1 MILCSQGMAAVRLTG
16 YGAAGDRR
24 LAQLGH
30 SCHIEKDSL
39 TATRLAQNSCH
50 SSIPRAW
57 QLFDWVRGLPED
69 HALARF
75 CDADSY
81 TTMIALCGPWQQL
94 RRALQ
99 LIADMRTQGIE
110 CGVQVTWGTAYCTSI
125 LVAFLMLAAVLPLAV
140 CCS

>member
-1 MILCSQGMAAVRLTG
+1 MLFCA
-16 YGAAGDRR
+16 DRV
-24 LAQLGH
+24 G
-30 SCHIEKDSL
+30 C
-39 TATRLAQNSCH
+39 TVC
-50 SSIPRAW
+50 RAW

-69 HALARF
+69 HALARL

-110 CGVQVTWGTAYCTSI
+110 CGVQVGGPACRQQ
-125 LVAFLMLAAVLPLAV
+125 LCL
-140 CCS
+140 

>member
-1 MILCSQGMAAVRLTG
+1 MGVHRWFVMIKAHCMI
-16 YGAAGDRR
+16 
-24 LAQLGH
+24 
-30 SCHIEKDSL
+30 C
-39 TATRLAQNSCH
+39 
-50 SSIPRAW
+50 RAW

-69 HALARF
+69 HALARL

-110 CGVQVTWGTAYCTSI
+110 CGVQVGCPC
-125 LVAFLMLAAVLPLAV
+125 VHAAALPVEDLQLSSARV
-140 CCS
+140 RTCADDQQ

>member
-1 MILCSQGMAAVRLTG
+1 MC
-16 YGAAGDRR
+16 
-24 LAQLGH
+24 
-30 SCHIEKDSL
+30 
-39 TATRLAQNSCH
+39 
-50 SSIPRAW
+50 RAW

-69 HALARF
+69 HALARL

-110 CGVQVTWGTAYCTSI
+110 CGVQVCWCACRQR
-125 LVAFLMLAAVLPLAV
+125 LCL
-140 CCS
+140 

>member
-1 MILCSQGMAAVRLTG
+1 VHCPAMNIASPREWRHACTMLSC
-16 YGAAGDRR
+16 GD
-24 LAQLGH
+24 H
-30 SCHIEKDSL
+30 NH
-39 TATRLAQNSCH
+39 ATMC
-50 SSIPRAW
+50 RAW

-69 HALARF
+69 HALARL

-110 CGVQVTWGTAYCTSI
+110 CGVQVCWCGH
-125 LVAFLMLAAVLPLAV
+125 
-140 CCS
+140 

>member
-1 MILCSQGMAAVRLTG
+1 MYLSHWCYALDQSTTVIG
-16 YGAAGDRR
+16 
-24 LAQLGH
+24 
-30 SCHIEKDSL
+30 
-39 TATRLAQNSCH
+39 
-50 SSIPRAW
+50 RAW

-69 HALARF
+69 HALARL

-110 CGVQVTWGTAYCTSI
+110 CGVQVCDPACPTHNCSGTLLRRHNGATLKCVRYLSRSDEKSSG
-125 LVAFLMLAAVLPLAV
+125 LMQL
-140 CCS
+140 